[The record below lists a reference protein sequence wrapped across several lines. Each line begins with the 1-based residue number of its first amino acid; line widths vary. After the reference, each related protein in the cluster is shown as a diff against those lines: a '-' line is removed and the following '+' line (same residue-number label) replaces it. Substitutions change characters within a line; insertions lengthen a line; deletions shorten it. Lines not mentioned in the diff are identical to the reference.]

1 MALPSA
7 LHLLFRIL
15 VLCSPLFWSYTSNK
29 PWRSSSSRY
38 IRLFT
43 ESQGY
48 EIESLFSKSDVTYKE
63 KPPQTRVEQTTRASN
78 NKPRYNPTNE
88 NKKSKYS
95 ATKMKLR
102 STGKAASSYSDSTS
116 RVHIQKML
124 QIAHKG
130 PMEGLLRAIADA
142 NNSTMQSALAQ
153 ATNSTAQVRLNIREY
168 NMLIR
173 ELCDGGR
180 IEECSKILLE
190 MSKAGIKPSV
200 VTYTTLISRAGAW
213 QKVQLAEM
221 YFRKMLDDGIK
232 ADAQAYNSLI
242 NAYAKAGETDRQKVY
257 HYIVSLHDKSR
268 HRTSM
273 NSHVTQIY

>member
-1 MALPSA
+1 MVLPSA

-15 VLCSPLFWSYTSNK
+15 VLCSPLFWSYTSNVL
-29 PWRSSSSRY
+29 WRSSSSRY

-43 ESQGY
+43 ESKGY
-48 EIESLFSKSDVTYKE
+48 EIESLFTKSDTMYKE
-63 KPPQTRVEQTTRASN
+63 NPQQTRVDQSIRVNN
-78 NKPRYNPTNE
+78 NKPRYNPTSE

-102 STGKAASSYSDSTS
+102 STGKTASSYSTSSS

-130 PMEGLLRAIADA
+130 PIEGLLRAITDA
-142 NNSTMQSALAQ
+142 NNATMQFALAH

-168 NMLIR
+168 NMLIK

-180 IEECSKILLE
+180 IQECSKILLE
-190 MSKAGIKPSV
+190 MAKAGVKPSV

-221 YFRKMLDDGIK
+221 YFRKMLDDGIS

-242 NAYAKAGETDRQKVY
+242 NAYAKAGETDRYDYYFQ
-257 HYIVSLHDKSR
+257 H
-268 HRTSM
+268 
-273 NSHVTQIY
+273 NATQNNIMQYNVI